1 LDEFNDDMLNE
12 IYNELFGNKTSNND
26 KVNVFISYLFGDKRQ
41 DLEIT
46 MLNKKVQELESEKSN
61 LIKRYNGLV
70 KDYNKLGEKMNVV
83 ISLLVLLLDYIESD

>member
-1 LDEFNDDMLNE
+1 MLNE

-26 KVNVFISYLFGDKRQ
+26 KVNVFISHLFGDKRQ

-46 MLNKKVQELESEKSN
+46 MLNKKIQELESEKSN
-61 LIKRYNGLV
+61 LIKLYNGLV

-83 ISLLVLLLDYIESD
+83 ILLLVLLLDYIESD

>member
-1 LDEFNDDMLNE
+1 MDEFNDDMLNE
-12 IYNELFGNKTSNND
+12 IYNELFGNQPSNND

-61 LIKRYNGLV
+61 LIKQYNRLV
-70 KDYNKLGEKMNVV
+70 KSYNKLGEKMNVV

>member
-1 LDEFNDDMLNE
+1 MDEFNDDMLNE

-46 MLNKKVQELESEKSN
+46 MLNKKIQELESEKSN
-61 LIKRYNGLV
+61 LIKLYNGLV

-83 ISLLVLLLDYIESD
+83 ILLLVLLLDYIESD

>member
-1 LDEFNDDMLNE
+1 MLNE

-61 LIKRYNGLV
+61 LIKLYNGLV
-70 KDYNKLGEKMNVV
+70 KSYNKLGEKMNVV

>member
-1 LDEFNDDMLNE
+1 MDEFNDDMLNE

-26 KVNVFISYLFGDKRQ
+26 KVSVFISYLFGDKRQ

-61 LIKRYNGLV
+61 LIKLYNGLV

>member
-26 KVNVFISYLFGDKRQ
+26 KVSVFISYLFGDKRQ

-61 LIKRYNGLV
+61 LIKLYNGLV

>member
-61 LIKRYNGLV
+61 LIKLYNGLV

>member
-1 LDEFNDDMLNE
+1 MDEFNDDMLNE

-61 LIKRYNGLV
+61 LIKLYNGLV

>member
-1 LDEFNDDMLNE
+1 MLNE
-12 IYNELFGNKTSNND
+12 IYNELFGDKTSNND

>member
-1 LDEFNDDMLNE
+1 MDEFNDDMLNE

-46 MLNKKVQELESEKSN
+46 MLNKKIQELESEKSN
-61 LIKRYNGLV
+61 LIKQYNGLV

>member
-12 IYNELFGNKTSNND
+12 IYNELFGDKTSNND

-61 LIKRYNGLV
+61 LIKQYNGLV
-70 KDYNKLGEKMNVV
+70 KSYNKLGEKMNVV

>member
-1 LDEFNDDMLNE
+1 MDEFNDDMLNE

-46 MLNKKVQELESEKSN
+46 MLNKKIQELESEKSN
-61 LIKRYNGLV
+61 LIKLYNGLV

>member
-1 LDEFNDDMLNE
+1 MLNE

-46 MLNKKVQELESEKSN
+46 MLNKKIQELESEKSN
-61 LIKRYNGLV
+61 LIKLYNGLV

-83 ISLLVLLLDYIESD
+83 ILLLVLLLDYIESD

>member
-46 MLNKKVQELESEKSN
+46 MLNKKIQELESEKSN
-61 LIKRYNGLV
+61 LIKLYNGLV

-83 ISLLVLLLDYIESD
+83 ILLLVLLLDYIESD